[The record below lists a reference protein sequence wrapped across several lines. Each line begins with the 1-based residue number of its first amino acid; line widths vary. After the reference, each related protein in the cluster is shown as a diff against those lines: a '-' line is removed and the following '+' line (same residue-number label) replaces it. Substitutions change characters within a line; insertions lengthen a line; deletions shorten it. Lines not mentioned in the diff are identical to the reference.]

1 MCLILT
7 RPELV
12 RILYFCFRFLFRCVF
27 RTSESLAVEFK
38 YVLIKLHV
46 LSAVLLAS
54 LYVFN
59 SPRRVLNQE
68 SVHDLFFLISQK
80 ALIYFLVNQQMTI
93 TGIIF
98 IVLIKFMKTNFK
110 TTLKIVVL

>member
-1 MCLILT
+1 MLNLDPT
-7 RPELV
+7 RGGTDNVLCFHF
-12 RILYFCFRFLFRCVF
+12 LNLCFRRETFVS

-59 SPRRVLNQE
+59 SGIKE
-68 SVHDLFFLISQK
+68 SVHDLF
-80 ALIYFLVNQQMTI
+80 
-93 TGIIF
+93 
-98 IVLIKFMKTNFK
+98 
-110 TTLKIVVL
+110 